1 MVLQYQALFAALEM
15 ANLAVHKPRKQ
26 NSVWTYP
33 ILILFTFKYYLPF
46 KLKFGLTKFQTVHKT

>member
-26 NSVWTYP
+26 NAVWTYP
-33 ILILFTFKYYLPF
+33 ILILFTFK
-46 KLKFGLTKFQTVHKT
+46 LKFGLTNAISNCA